1 MADPPPTR
9 PRRRGRRLLVRLA
22 ATGLLL
28 LLAAWLAPVVVAR
41 TGLRQTVLARVF
53 ADLDGTVTAGG
64 ASLGWFSPV
73 ELTDVAVTDPSG
85 RPVLRAERVTSSKT
99 LLALAV
105 GHSDLG
111 TFTIERPV
119 LEVVCEPGATN
130 VERAIAKYLADDT
143 PPKPERTGLAVKV
156 EQGRVVLKETGREGE
171 TTLDPFDLA
180 VTVPRSR
187 TEPVTLA
194 LSAGTPDPA
203 APGRVG
209 AECAF
214 GGDADLTVTADR
226 FAVESLGPLV
236 RRFVPGTEV
245 AGKFGG
251 KLSARLGADRN
262 TVEGRVEVVGLEL
275 AGPWLGADRVRLQRA
290 ELPCKLTAERGELRV
305 ETADLTCDVGSLS
318 IAGVVNPNV
327 PAEKLL
333 ARPGLRVDADLDVA
347 KLTAVLPRLL
357 RIKEGTDLREGRVA
371 LHLVSKPGPDGTT
384 WDGSVRTTA
393 LKGTRG
399 GKPIAWESPLAAE
412 FAGRVRPDGSP
423 VFDKLVCR
431 SDFVAVNA
439 RGSPEQFVAAAN
451 LDLDRLSA
459 RLAEFVDLGG
469 VRLEGTAAVTLRS
482 ASRPGGEFTAD
493 GTARL
498 TRFTVADAAGRGVN
512 EPELLVELKASG
524 RHDPSGPVR
533 LDAASASLTA
543 GADQLTAAL
552 VEPVADARTARTGKL
567 SAKLAGDLA
576 RWRTR
581 LGWLGVP
588 ADWQLGGAGTVSGVI
603 ALTADGLTADRMTA
617 DLTNA
622 RFRGAGLDLDER
634 AFKVEAGLAWDRKT
648 GAVAL
653 TDVRLSCETVGLSAK
668 RLDLKP
674 TAGGY
679 GLSGTAAVTA
689 DVNRVQRA
697 LGLQADPRGEDALGG
712 LAKGT
717 VGLDTAGP
725 VKFDADLTV
734 EKFALGPPVK
744 PIWTEP
750 MVKVAAAG
758 EYDPAADAV
767 RFRALKLE
775 RDGFAADAKGSVA
788 KLATSQDLD
797 FDGAL
802 AYDLGKLEPQLRAY
816 LGTGARVVGK
826 DSRPFKL
833 TGRLAGDGKPAAA
846 GRPGPLAGLS
856 GSAAVAWRSVWA
868 YGFEVGPAE
877 LRAAIDRGT
886 VTMNPVEAAFGGGKV
901 RLEPTLDLASAGYD
915 LSFARGRVVERARL
929 TPAACADAL
938 GFALPA
944 IAHVARADGL
954 VSFDLDENRVPLAD
968 PDRAAVRGKL
978 TVHTATV
985 SPGPL
990 VTEIATLL
998 GAKQTSLTLAAEQ
1011 VVPVRLENG
1020 RVHHENFAIQVG
1032 QSVVRTSGSVGL
1044 DGGLALVLDLPIPP
1058 RVLDRLLP
1066 KNPVLRGALAKQR
1079 VKVPV
1084 GGTLDKPQLDPK
1096 ALDAAAEAVARG
1108 AAKDAAGELLKKG
1121 QEKLLEELQKKLGPP
1136 KK

>member
-22 ATGLLL
+22 AVGLLL
-28 LLAAWLAPVVVAR
+28 LLAVWLAPVVVAR
-41 TGLRQTVLARVF
+41 TGLRQAVLARVF
-53 ADLDGTVTAGG
+53 ADLDGTVTAGS
-64 ASLGWFSPV
+64 ASFGWFSPV
-73 ELTDVAVTDPSG
+73 KLTDVAVTDPSG

-99 LLALAV
+99 LLALAADR
-105 GHSDLG
+105 SDLG

-130 VERAIAKYLADDT
+130 VERAIKKYLADDT
-143 PPKPERTGLAVKV
+143 PPKPERTGLSVKV
-156 EQGRVVLKETGREGE
+156 EHGRVVLKEAGRDGK
-171 TTLDPFDLA
+171 TTIDPFDLSVA
-180 VTVPRSR
+180 VPKQRS
-187 TEPVTLA
+187 EPVTLV
-194 LSAGTPDPA
+194 LSAGSPDPA
-203 APGRVG
+203 APGRVE

-214 GGDADLTVTADR
+214 SGDADWTVTADR
-226 FAVESLGPLV
+226 FAAESLGPLV
-236 RRFVPGTEV
+236 RRFAPGTGI
-245 AGKFGG
+245 AGRFSG
-251 KLSARLGADRN
+251 KLTAKWGSDRAA
-262 TVEGRVEVVGLEL
+262 VEGRAEVDGFEL
-275 AGPWLGADRVRLQRA
+275 AGPWLGADRVRLRRA

-305 ETADLTCDVGSLS
+305 EAADLTCDVGKLS
-318 IAGVVNPNV
+318 VAGVVNPDE

-347 KLTAVLPRLL
+347 KLAAVLPRLL
-357 RIKEGTDLREGRVA
+357 RIKAGTDLREGRVN
-371 LHLVSKPGPDGTT
+371 LHLASKPGPDGTT
-384 WDGSVRTTA
+384 WDGSVHTTA

-451 LDLDRLSA
+451 VDLDRLSA

-469 VRLEGTAAVTLRS
+469 LKLEGAAAVTVRG
-482 ASRPGGEFTAD
+482 ARRADGEFTAD
-493 GTARL
+493 GTTRL
-498 TRFTVADAAGRGVN
+498 TRFTVADAA
-512 EPELLVELKASG
+512 
-524 RHDPSGPVR
+524 
-533 LDAASASLTA
+533 
-543 GADQLTAAL
+543 
-552 VEPVADARTARTGKL
+552 
-567 SAKLAGDLA
+567 
-576 RWRTR
+576 
-581 LGWLGVP
+581 
-588 ADWQLGGAGTVSGVI
+588 WQFGGAGTVSGVV
-603 ALTADGLTADRMTA
+603 ALTADGLTADRVTA
-617 DLTNA
+617 DLTSV

-634 AFKVEAGLAWDRKT
+634 ALKAEAGVTWDRKS

-653 TDVRLSCETVGLSAK
+653 TNVRLSCETVGLSAK
-668 RLDLKP
+668 RLDLRP
-674 TAGGY
+674 AAGGY
-679 GLSGTAAVTA
+679 GLSGTVAVTA

-717 VGLDTAGP
+717 VGFDTAGP

-734 EKFALGPPVK
+734 EKFALGPPAK
-744 PIWTEP
+744 PTWTELA
-750 MVKVAAAG
+750 VKVAAAG
-758 EYDPAADAV
+758 EYDPATDAV

-797 FDGAL
+797 LDGTL

-816 LGTGARVVGK
+816 LGKGARVVGK

-877 LRAAIDRGT
+877 LRAAIDRGA

-901 RLEPTLDLASAGYD
+901 RLEPTLNLASAGYD

-944 IAHVARADGL
+944 IARAARADGL
-954 VSFDLDENRVPLAD
+954 FSFDLDENRVPLAD

-990 VTEIATLL
+990 VTEVATLL

-1011 VVPVRLENG
+1011 IVPVRLEGG
-1020 RVHHENFAIQVG
+1020 RVYHENLALQIG

-1066 KNPVLRGALAKQR
+1066 KNPVLRDALAKQR

-1096 ALDAAAEAVARG
+1096 ALDAAAEAVVRG